1 MYYRIWCGV
10 RTCGGFECARDLNA
24 RYLMKVHG
32 DRVAY
37 CDVVLSGE
45 SAVLLTRTLREHHLL
60 GAALPAGRPSIK
72 EAKEKR
78 NKPAANKLTRIQRM
92 SSHTSPNGGW
102 GPPVFY

>member
-1 MYYRIWCGV
+1 ML
-10 RTCGGFECARDLNA
+10 AMK
-24 RYLMKVHG
+24 LMKLG
-32 DRVAY
+32 DHVAY

-45 SAVLLTRTLREHHLL
+45 SAVLLTRTLRKHHLL
-60 GAALPAGRPSIK
+60 GAALPSGRPSIK

-78 NKPAANKLTRIQRM
+78 NKPAANKLPRIQRK